1 MFNLYCYLQLQSITI
16 WITLA
21 LFSLLSM
28 TSYYNSEKTG
38 YRYLL
43 SIYLIV
49 QFPCVYVCVPMCAC
63 IHTWCVY
70 LCMCVYIGFRLC
82 ILASHMVWETPL
94 THRVQ
99 C

>member
-43 SIYLIV
+43 SIYLIA
-49 QFPCVYVCVPMCAC
+49 QFQCVYVCVPMCAHAY
-63 IHTWCVY
+63 IHG
-70 LCMCVYIGFRLC
+70 VYICACVC
-82 ILASHMVWETPL
+82 ILASECVYWLPTWCGKHL
-94 THRVQ
+94 
-99 C
+99 